1 MDRVP
6 RRRKDSQA
14 ILQSLLA
21 GVVPR
26 AGVEHIAVGRE
37 AELAALQQDLDI
49 IREGGAAFRVIVG
62 RYGAGKTFMLQLLRN
77 LAIKQNFV
85 VADAEI
91 DGNHRLTGSKGEGLA
106 LYRAL
111 LNNLSTRSRPGG
123 NALGAL
129 IERWLSGLQSA
140 LARDG
145 IEPGSPAFDRQLN
158 GRVHQVLGE
167 LETLTHGY
175 DFAEVLN
182 TYTRGHRNDDEDMKR
197 AAMRWLR
204 GEFHSKTE
212 ARRALGG
219 QVRVMINDET
229 WYDNIKLIAYF
240 AKQARYRGLLIFIDE
255 TVHLSRISHA
265 GARSNNYMRLLSMLN
280 DTLQGNADYLGIY
293 LGATPDALEDP
304 RRGFYNNE
312 ALESRLRDSR
322 FSEPDFRDLS
332 GPVVRLDT
340 LSAAELRLLLETVR
354 DIHAWHH
361 KHESRVGAS
370 EISAFLRNVQGRVGA
385 DSLLTPREVLKDFV
399 SLLNL
404 MRQYRRRDFDSLL
417 GQVEFASGAPPPEAA
432 DDLPYADF
440 TL

>member
-129 IERWLSGLQSA
+129 TERWLSGLQSA

-175 DFAEVLN
+175 DFAVVLN
-182 TYTRGHRNDDEDMKR
+182 AYTRG
-197 AAMRWLR
+197 
-204 GEFHSKTE
+204 
-212 ARRALGG
+212 
-219 QVRVMINDET
+219 
-229 WYDNIKLIAYF
+229 
-240 AKQARYRGLLIFIDE
+240 
-255 TVHLSRISHA
+255 
-265 GARSNNYMRLLSMLN
+265 
-280 DTLQGNADYLGIY
+280 
-293 LGATPDALEDP
+293 
-304 RRGFYNNE
+304 
-312 ALESRLRDSR
+312 
-322 FSEPDFRDLS
+322 
-332 GPVVRLDT
+332 
-340 LSAAELRLLLETVR
+340 
-354 DIHAWHH
+354 
-361 KHESRVGAS
+361 AS
-370 EISAFLRNVQGRVGA
+370 
-385 DSLLTPREVLKDFV
+385 
-399 SLLNL
+399 
-404 MRQYRRRDFDSLL
+404 
-417 GQVEFASGAPPPEAA
+417 
-432 DDLPYADF
+432 
-440 TL
+440 